1 MDQSTLQRHSSVVA
15 QFSVLMAELL
25 QATEKRECDL
35 FAVENDAHTLFL
47 KLRSVVMSACVST
60 ACVAKPSVRC
70 PDCANEHL
78 LRSQRIRRIVT
89 SEGEATYA
97 SSRYRCDRC
106 ARDYY
111 PFEELNALVGRQ
123 FTIGA
128 RAAIAEEAAFVP
140 YTRAC
145 AKLADRGIAVSPK
158 EVDRTAQEVGG
169 WRREHEQSVQEA
181 LTSRAHL
188 EDDEPVPMLHSW
200 ARWERDTP
208 AILSV
213 DGAMVRSPQKG
224 EQGLEWFE
232 CRAALIAPAVQTSS
246 GGTFHIAGVS
256 GADEIFRRLEA
267 AWRSDPIRNRRTL
280 FIADG
285 ASWIWRR
292 VALHFPNAG
301 QVLDIYHASEHV
313 AQAANAIWG
322 EGSPEALRWRKTARR
337 KLLNK
342 HGPLRI
348 LQAFGRYLRK
358 GKPKDP
364 AALRRELE
372 YLTAHR
378 RRMPYYQLHEQG
390 LPVGSGA
397 MESAIKQVAVARL
410 RMPGMKWTNRGA
422 DGRLTLRAAALSNS
436 LNLTIQRFRE
446 RARQGAHRLAEAA

>member
-1 MDQSTLQRHSSVVA
+1 MDQSTLQRHASAVA
-15 QFSVLMAELL
+15 QFNVLMAELL
-25 QATEKRECDL
+25 QAAEKHDGDL
-35 FAVENDAHTLFL
+35 FAVENDARMLFL
-47 KLRSVVMSACVST
+47 KLRPVVMSACVST
-60 ACVAKPSVRC
+60 ACVAEHSTRC
-70 PDCANEHL
+70 PHCANEQL
-78 LRSQRIRRIVT
+78 VRSHRIRRIVT

-97 SSRYRCDRC
+97 SSRYRCERC
-106 ARDYY
+106 AQDYY

-140 YTRAC
+140 YSRAC
-145 AKLADRGIAVSPK
+145 AKLAERGIDVSPK

-169 WRREHEQSVQEA
+169 WRREHELSVQEA
-181 LTSRAHL
+181 ATSRAHL

-200 ARWERDTP
+200 ARWEKDTP
-208 AILSV
+208 AVLSV

-232 CRAALIAPAVQTSS
+232 CRAALIAPALPTSR

-256 GADEIFRRLEA
+256 GADEIFERLDA

-292 VALHFPNAG
+292 VALHFPNAV
-301 QVLDIYHASEHV
+301 QVLDIYHAGEHV

-322 EGSPEALRWRKTARR
+322 EGSPEAVRWRKTARR

-342 HGPLRI
+342 DGPLRI
-348 LQAFGRYLRK
+348 LQALSRYLRK
-358 GKPKDP
+358 GRPKDP
-364 AALRRELE
+364 AGLRRELE
-372 YLTAHR
+372 YLSTHR

-410 RMPGMKWTNRGA
+410 RMPGMKWTTRGA
-422 DGRLTLRAAALSNS
+422 DGMLTLRAAALSNS
-436 LNLTIQRFRE
+436 LHLTLNRVRD
-446 RARQGAHRLAEAA
+446 RARQGAHVLAQAA